1 MHIVIRGS
9 MTASKEM
16 LVAKAALEKL
26 GHTVTL
32 PHFTEHYAKLG
43 TSDKMHG
50 EAVKNKLDHDLIRNY
65 FCLIAASNAVLVVN
79 PKRNGV
85 PGYIGANT
93 FLEMGFAHVCRKP
106 SIFSIQHRPTWPVT
120 QLGNGAPTNS
130 PPCSQPC
137 FVAIWPK
144 LSDQTKKPSALGGG
158 FLIFHTLAPSP

>member
-1 MHIVIRGS
+1 MHIVICGS

-16 LVAKAALEKL
+16 LAAKAALEKF

-50 EAVKNKLDHDLIRNY
+50 ESVKNKLDHDLIRQY
-65 FCLIAASNAVLVVN
+65 FFLIAASDAVLVVN

-106 SIFSIQHRPTWPVT
+106 IYLLHPGTPNMAGYPIGQWFADEIAAMQPIVVR
-120 QLGNGAPTNS
+120 GNLS
-130 PPCSQPC
+130 
-137 FVAIWPK
+137 AI
-144 LSDQTKKPSALGGG
+144 S
-158 FLIFHTLAPSP
+158 